1 MHRWSCLLLCNKSS
15 WLNWHLPYPK
25 FYRWECDLFLEIFLE
40 GFNIIAGEEMLSGLK
55 SILCSC
61 SCLTGLLLSFS
72 QPYNIECFQFNV
84 MWLLSFVPPS
94 LIRIRIPANGFMR
107 GRGPSLQISDF
118 TFILVTKF
126 TPNPINEIF
135 HPASCLPLLIASW
148 NVEAVLPNRNDSLCS
163 ACSRCDNGKMEQ

>member
-1 MHRWSCLLLCNKSS
+1 MHKWSSLLLCNKSS
-15 WLNWHLPYPK
+15 WLIWHLPYPK
-25 FYRWECDLFLEIFLE
+25 FDRWECDLFLEIFLE

-72 QPYNIECFQFNV
+72 QPYNIECFRFNV
-84 MWLLSFVPPS
+84 TWLLSFVPPS

-107 GRGPSLQISDF
+107 GRGRSLQISDF
-118 TFILVTKF
+118 TFILATKF

-135 HPASCLPLLIASW
+135 HPASCLPLLIANW